1 MDNSNDKKVVPPT
14 AIVLRQPSHQS
25 NKSSKPA
32 ANNHPLN
39 GGNSISS
46 NKDAHSVQL

>member
-1 MDNSNDKKVVPPT
+1 MDHSNDKKMVPPT

-32 ANNHPLN
+32 PNNHPLKV
-39 GGNSISS
+39 GNSISS
-46 NKDAHSVQL
+46 NMDAHSVQL